1 MPPSSPY
8 QPALLRILH
17 GSVAVLTVL
26 ALMSGFWVYSI
37 YDGRWG
43 NISLPKLEDSQGIH
57 GTIGLTFLLI
67 LPIFAL
73 YSFHLG
79 FNRLGQEQSFK
90 EVIQVNT
97 PVGWISTHR
106 LANTL
111 MLLASTGAVV
121 TGRMMK
127 EEWLPAGEI
136 DHSWYLAHLVAW
148 AVMFFALALHVLL
161 GIKVGGVPLLLS
173 MFKIKTREQDS
184 PRSWLRGIKVKHSSL
199 VLTVTEAVVIGGI
212 IAAFIL
218 PVFNL

>member
-17 GSVAVLTVL
+17 GSVAVLTIL
-26 ALMSGFWVYSI
+26 ALISGFWVYNT

-43 NISLPKLEDSQGIH
+43 SIGLPKLESIQGIH
-57 GTIGLTFLLI
+57 GTFGLTFLLI

-79 FNRLGQEQSFK
+79 FHRLGQEQSFK
-90 EVIQVNT
+90 QVLQFNT
-97 PVGWISTHR
+97 PLGWISTHR

-111 MLLASTGAVV
+111 MLLASTSAVV

-127 EEWLPAGEI
+127 EEWLPAGETY
-136 DHSWYLAHLVAW
+136 HVWYLAHLISW
-148 AVMFFALALHVLL
+148 GVMFLSLALHVLL
-161 GIKVGGVPLLLS
+161 GAKVGGVPLLLS
-173 MFKIKTREQDS
+173 IVKIKTREQDS
-184 PRSWLRGIKVKHSSL
+184 PRSWLRGIKAKHSSL
-199 VLTVTEAVVIGGI
+199 ALTVTEVIVIGGI